1 MRFLRSKKLLALAA
15 VVVTAGVAAAVA
27 IPAVISTQVITD
39 SSSVHFQVVRRVAE
53 GFDSGW
59 HVHPGLAIVQVQEG
73 SVSITQSSCSPKT
86 YGPGDTVVEV
96 PHLPV
101 RAVATGHFKWT
112 TTFIVASGDQLQI
125 PWSAYSGGA
134 PNPCP

>member
-1 MRFLRSKKLLALAA
+1 MRLLRTRKFLVFLVALIA
-15 VVVTAGVAAAVA
+15 AGVAAAVA

-73 SVSITQSSCSPKT
+73 SVSITQGSCTPKT

-101 RAVATGHFKWT
+101 RAVASGHFAWT
-112 TTFIVASGDQLQI
+112 TTFIVAGGDQLQI